1 MVPDTVMTAI
11 CSAFTTEPS
20 YCSKFREDIGTPVA
34 GSGSGV
40 TRNVMVMIVI
50 FLFFLN
56 VLIIF
61 LYRRCQNRELKQGM
75 QLQVNSAVSQY
86 FALST
91 RNTSSG
97 GV

>member
-11 CSAFTTEPS
+11 CSSFTTEPS
-20 YCSKFREDIGTPVA
+20 YCSQFREDIGTPVA

-40 TRNVMVMIVI
+40 TRNVLVMIVL
-50 FLFFLN
+50 FLVVLN
-56 VLIIF
+56 VLIIL

-91 RNTSSG
+91 RNTSG